1 MFNVKQQ
8 STLLPEVNYL
18 VVGLGL
24 SGYSSARFLLRQG
37 YRCRLQDTRDL
48 PPYLNRLRDEF
59 GTLEFE
65 AGPLHSEMMA
75 WADVVV
81 VSPGI
86 SVRQDA
92 LQHAAAS
99 GKTVLGD
106 IELFAQLVDKPVV
119 AITGSNGKSTVT
131 TLVSEMIR
139 CDQHAV
145 AVGGNLGTPALDL
158 LEQEDVD
165 YYVLELSSY
174 QLETTSSLRP
184 KIAAL
189 LNLCEDHLDRY
200 SSYAD
205 YVETKLLVYRNAET
219 CVSNLDDVMTRHD
232 GQDVCFSLNP
242 HSDAE
247 FRLVE
252 DGAFWLAHRDE
263 PWLPVD
269 RLGISGR
276 HNWANALAAMAI
288 AHRLGVSREA
298 IVSALQNFRG
308 IAHRSQWVA
317 EIDGVEWINDSKAT
331 NVGAAQASIEG
342 RDRPVILIAG
352 GQSKGADMSLMFDSI
367 RQQVKCVLLL
377 GVDAGRLQQAWQ
389 GATEIERVDTM
400 RAAVERARQIATA
413 GDCVLLAP
421 ACASF
426 DMYSKFEAR
435 GDDFIQCVRELA
447 DV

>member
-1 MFNVKQQ
+1 MIDVEQQ
-8 STLLPEVNYL
+8 STILPDENYL
-18 VVGLGL
+18 IVGLGL

-48 PPYLNRLRDEF
+48 PPYLNSLRDEF

-65 AGPLHSEMMA
+65 AGPLHSDMTA
-75 WADVVV
+75 WADVLV

-86 SVRQDA
+86 SVRQEV
-92 LQHAAAS
+92 LQQAAAN

-106 IELFAQLVDKPVV
+106 IELFAHLVDRPVV

-139 CDQHAV
+139 CDQHRV

-158 LEQEDVD
+158 LEQEEID

-174 QLETTSSLRP
+174 QLETTSSLSP

-205 YVETKLLVYRNAET
+205 YVETKLLVYRNAEF
-219 CVSNLDDVMTRHD
+219 CVSNLDDEMTRHD
-232 GQDVCFSLNP
+232 GRDVCFSLDP
-242 HSDAE
+242 QSDAD

-288 AHRLGVSREA
+288 AHRLGISREA
-298 IVSALQNFRG
+298 IVSALQDFRG

-352 GQSKGADMSLMFDSI
+352 GLSKGADMSLMFDSI

-377 GVDAGRLQQAWQ
+377 GADAERLQQAWQ

-426 DMYSKFEAR
+426 DMYPKFEAR
-435 GDDFIQCVRELA
+435 GDDFMQCVRELA

>member
-1 MFNVKQQ
+1 MFDVKPQP
-8 STLLPEVNYL
+8 TLLPEVNYL

-24 SGYSSARFLLRQG
+24 SGYSSARFLLRRG
-37 YRCRLQDTRDL
+37 YRCRLQDAREL
-48 PPYLNRLRDEF
+48 PPNLTSLREEF
-59 GTLEFE
+59 DSVQFE
-65 AGPLHSEMMA
+65 AGPLTSEMTA
-75 WADVVV
+75 WADVLV

-86 SVRQDA
+86 SVRQKTIQQAVD
-92 LQHAAAS
+92 S
-99 GKTVLGD
+99 GKSVLGD
-106 IELFAQLVDKPVV
+106 IELFARLVDKPVV

-131 TLVSEMIR
+131 TLVGEMIR

-158 LEQEDVD
+158 LEQEEVD

-184 KIAAL
+184 RVAAL

-205 YVETKLLVYRNAET
+205 YVATKLLVYRNAQT
-219 CVSNLDDVMTRHD
+219 CVSNRDEEMTRHD
-232 GQDVCFSLNP
+232 AKDVSFSLDP

-252 DGAFWLAHRDE
+252 DGAYWLAQRNE

-288 AHRLGVSREA
+288 ASQLGISREA
-298 IVSALQNFRG
+298 IVSALQDFKG
-308 IAHRSQWVA
+308 IPHRSQWVA

-331 NVGAAQASIEG
+331 NVGAAKASIAG

-352 GQSKGADMSLMFDSI
+352 GQSKGADMSLLFDSI
-367 RQQVKCVLLL
+367 QQKVKCVLLL
-377 GVDAGRLQQAWQ
+377 GEDAERLQQAWQ
-389 GATEIERVDTM
+389 DATTIERVDTM
-400 RAAVERARQIATA
+400 RAAVARARQIAKA

-426 DMYSKFEAR
+426 DMYAKFEAR
-435 GDDFIQCVRELA
+435 GDDFMQSVRELA
-447 DV
+447 NV